1 MRLLG
6 ALLLDD
12 QPALIF
18 QLGGR
23 DGDDEQASWVVDEAK
38 YINAVRL
45 LGNCN
50 NVTLGE
56 VPGHGWE
63 IPELGVVHGADLD
76 EPEFWRNGDDL

>member
-50 NVTLGE
+50 NVTLRE
-56 VPGHGWE
+56 TPDHRWK
-63 IPELGVVHGADLD
+63 IRELGVVHGADLD
-76 EPEFWRNGDDL
+76 DAEFWENGDNL